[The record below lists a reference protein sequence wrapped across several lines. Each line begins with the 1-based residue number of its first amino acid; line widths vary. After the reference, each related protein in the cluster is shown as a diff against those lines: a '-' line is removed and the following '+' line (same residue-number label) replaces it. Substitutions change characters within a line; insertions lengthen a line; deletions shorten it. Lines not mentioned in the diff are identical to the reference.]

1 MNEIT
6 CNPRV
11 LIVTPEVTYL
21 PDRMG
26 GLASFYTAKA
36 GGLADV
42 SAALISSLFE
52 QGADVH
58 VAMPDYRA
66 LFSDRLAPVLKKEI
80 NRIQRKMPDD
90 RIHLAEDRAFYY
102 MNRVYSFY
110 GGENIKL
117 SLAFQREVINN
128 IIPRIQPDL
137 IHCNDWMTGLI
148 PAVAREHGIP
158 CLFTIHNIHTVKTT
172 LAQIEDRGIDA
183 AYFWQNLYFEKMATS
198 YEQERDSNPVDLLT
212 SGIFGAHFVNVVSP
226 TFLNEIV
233 EGKHSFVEPQIH
245 RELANKVQAECA
257 AGILNA
263 PDPSFNPALD
273 QDLAQKF
280 GPDDHV
286 AGKKKNKRY
295 LQKKLGL
302 IQDDRAPIFFWPS
315 RLDPVQKGCQLL
327 ADIFYM
333 VLSSYWDQ
341 NLQIVFVAN
350 GDYQMVFRD
359 IVNHHQFQK
368 RVAICDFSNEMEHL
382 AYGASDFI
390 LMPSRFEPCGLP
402 QMIAPIYGTLPV
414 AHDTGGIH
422 DTVTHLN
429 IKENAGNGFLFNT
442 FDASGLFWAIQQAM
456 LFYNL
461 PAKEKKKQI
470 KRIMT
475 ESAAGF
481 THAGTARQYIKL
493 YEKML
498 QRPLINAATT
508 PECSPKID
516 TS

>member
-6 CNPRV
+6 CNPRI

-42 SAALISSLFE
+42 SAALIRALFE

-66 LFSDRLAPVLKKEI
+66 LFSDKLAPVLKKEI

-102 MNRVYSFY
+102 INRVYSSY

-128 IIPRIQPDL
+128 IIPRVQPDL

-158 CLFTIHNIHTVKTT
+158 CLFTIHNVHTVKTT
-172 LAQIEDRGIDA
+172 LAQMEDRGIDA
-183 AYFWQNLYFEKMATS
+183 AYFWQNLYFEDMATG
-198 YEQERDSNPVDLLT
+198 YEQVRETNPVDLLT
-212 SGIFGAHFVNVVSP
+212 SGIFAAHFVNVVSP

-233 EGKHSFVEPQIH
+233 EGKHPFVEPQIH

-295 LQKKLGL
+295 LQKKLGF

-327 ADIFYM
+327 ADIFYK
-333 VLSSYWDQ
+333 VISSYWDQ

-350 GDYQMVFRD
+350 GDYQMLFRD

-368 RVAICDFSNEMEHL
+368 RVAIYDFSNEMEHL

-414 AHDTGGIH
+414 VHDTGGIH
-422 DTVTHLN
+422 DTVTHLD
-429 IKENAGNGFLFNT
+429 IKENTGNGFLFKT
-442 FDASGLFWAIQQAM
+442 FDSNGLFWAIQQAM

-475 ESAAGF
+475 ESAAIF
-481 THAGTARQYIKL
+481 THAATARQYIKL

-498 QRPLINAATT
+498 QRPLINAATA